1 MEIWKIS
8 RRKTLSLP
16 DRLSLLHYMPK
27 DQSAKNRTPQQK
39 GDKIISPPKKAS
51 AHGNENKRQI
61 SSSGGMTPSGGTLGG
76 YPSGA

>member
-1 MEIWKIS
+1 MS
-8 RRKTLSLP
+8 R
-16 DRLSLLHYMPK
+16 HGPK
-27 DQSAKNRTPQQK
+27 DQSKQSRTPQQK